1 VFGLPK
7 RDYSGI
13 IHAVS
18 YPQNPSPE
26 HNPGGQDP
34 YGQQPPQYG
43 QQPPPYGQPPAQYGG
58 AVDPQ
63 APYGRNPVTGEP
75 LSDKQKLIAGLL
87 QLFLGGF
94 GVGRFYL
101 GYTGIGIAQLVT
113 CGGLGIWAL
122 IDAILIF
129 VGKVP
134 DSQGRPL
141 RD

>member
-1 VFGLPK
+1 ML
-7 RDYSGI
+7 
-13 IHAVS
+13 AVS

-26 HNPGGQDP
+26 YNPGGQ
-34 YGQQPPQYG
+34 QPYG

-58 AVDPQ
+58 APDPQ

-101 GYTGIGIAQLVT
+101 GYTGIGIAQLLT

-134 DSQGRPL
+134 DAQGRPL

>member
-1 VFGLPK
+1 ML
-7 RDYSGI
+7 
-13 IHAVS
+13 AVS

-26 HNPGGQDP
+26 YNPGGQQP

-43 QQPPPYGQPPAQYGG
+43 QPPAQYGG
-58 AVDPQ
+58 APDPQ

-75 LSDKQKLIAGLL
+75 LSDKQKLVAGLL

-101 GYTGIGIAQLVT
+101 GYTGIGIAQLLT

-122 IDAILIF
+122 IDAILIL

-134 DSQGRPL
+134 DAQGRPL

>member
-1 VFGLPK
+1 MFGLPK
-7 RDYSGI
+7 CNSSGI
-13 IHAVS
+13 ILAVS

-26 HNPGGQDP
+26 YNPGGQQP

-43 QQPPPYGQPPAQYGG
+43 QPPLQYGG
-58 AVDPQ
+58 APDPQ

-75 LSDKQKLIAGLL
+75 LSDKQKLVAGLL

-101 GYTGIGIAQLVT
+101 GYTGIGIAQLLT

-122 IDAILIF
+122 IDAILIL

-134 DSQGRPL
+134 DAQGRPL